1 MLAPLFAMMV
11 DSRVKDGPPS
21 PAWEYTGYAGLD
33 ATLSMLVNFFLS
45 SFENG
50 RFAMM
55 PEFIA
60 SVGPAIVV
68 PTIEMRRS
76 GYRAP
81 VVSAFMLAL
90 GYLYQSCGGAGL
102 ILPLWWAAFLLLSG
116 GETALLRP
124 AYARATLVGYF
135 LGYVAPSM
143 AMTVYQTP
151 GAIAIWQFFP
161 AHVLLTQ
168 ALALII
174 QFPLAG
180 KDFGSSHK
188 ALQTIHTFNFAWSA
202 VTHAYTLFQASTSA
216 SPLDSLM
223 DSYVPSYSSAPV
235 RFVEAVSQAFCK
247 WDHVYITATT
257 LFVGLWYLRG
267 AHQRLLAFGSFV
279 LGSLLF
285 GTGAG
290 LSGVW
295 MYREKQLEKSEKA
308 PTARLKQS

>member
-1 MLAPLFAMMV
+1 MLAPLVAMME
-11 DSRVKDGPPS
+11 DPRVKNGPPS

-33 ATLSMLVNFFLS
+33 ATLSMLVNFFLL

-50 RFAMM
+50 LFAMM

-60 SVGPAIVV
+60 SVGPAIVI

-76 GYRAP
+76 GYWAP
-81 VVSAFMLAL
+81 VVLIFMLAL

-102 ILPLWWAAFLLLSG
+102 ILPLWWALFLLLSG
-116 GETALLRP
+116 GETVPLRP
-124 AYARATLVGYF
+124 AYAKATLVGYF
-135 LGYVAPSM
+135 LGYVATSM
-143 AMTVYQTP
+143 AMTTYQTP
-151 GAIAIWQFFP
+151 KAIAIWQFFP

-168 ALALII
+168 ALALMI

-180 KDFGSSHK
+180 KDSGSSHK
-188 ALQTIHTFNFAWSA
+188 ALQAIHTFNFAWSA
-202 VTHAYTLFQASTSA
+202 VTHAYTLFRASNCA

-235 RFVEAVSQAFCK
+235 GFVEAVSQAFCK

-257 LFVGLWYLRG
+257 LFVGLWYWHG
-267 AHQRLLAFGSFV
+267 AKQRFLAFSSFV

-295 MYREKQLEKSEKA
+295 MLREKQLEKKERA
-308 PTARLKQS
+308 PAVRLKKN